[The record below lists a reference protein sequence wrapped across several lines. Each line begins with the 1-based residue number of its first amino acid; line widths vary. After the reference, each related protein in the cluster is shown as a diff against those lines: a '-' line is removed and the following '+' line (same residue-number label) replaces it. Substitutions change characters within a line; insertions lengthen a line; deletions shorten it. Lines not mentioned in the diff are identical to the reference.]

1 MLKWRPD
8 LSLPLRQSTLRLKKT
23 TLASVCGVALPL
35 LIQGDGVIHNAET
48 NTRQLI
54 NYKEIDMEVWK
65 PDDEED
71 LHTLSKRDIKVWKYF
86 GWTAL
91 YSIALFLVLELFA

>member
-1 MLKWRPD
+1 MLKWRLD
-8 LSLPLRQSTLRLKKT
+8 LSLLLRQSTLRLKKT
-23 TLASVCGVALPL
+23 TPASVCGVALPL

-54 NYKEIDMEVWK
+54 NSEEIDMEVWK

-91 YSIALFLVLELFA
+91 YSIALILVLELFA

>member
-1 MLKWRPD
+1 
-8 LSLPLRQSTLRLKKT
+8 
-23 TLASVCGVALPL
+23 
-35 LIQGDGVIHNAET
+35 
-48 NTRQLI
+48 
-54 NYKEIDMEVWK
+54 MEVWK

-91 YSIALFLVLELFA
+91 YSIALILVLELFA

>member
-1 MLKWRPD
+1 MLKWRLD

-23 TLASVCGVALPL
+23 TPASVCGVALPL

-54 NYKEIDMEVWK
+54 NSEEIDMEVWK

-91 YSIALFLVLELFA
+91 YSIALILVLELFA

>member
-91 YSIALFLVLELFA
+91 YSIALILVLELFA